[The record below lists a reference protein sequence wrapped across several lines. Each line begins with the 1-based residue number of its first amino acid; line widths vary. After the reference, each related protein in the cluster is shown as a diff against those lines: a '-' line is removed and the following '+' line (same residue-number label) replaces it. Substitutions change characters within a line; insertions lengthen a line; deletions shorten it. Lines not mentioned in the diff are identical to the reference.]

1 MFDRFV
7 EVNVELLDLLES
19 FLISIRNYR
28 MVLI

>member
-7 EVNVELLDLLES
+7 EINVELLDLLES